1 MFYDQIW
8 WKRVFG
14 RGPVEDIHWYIA
26 NLSKFLLSAEKWEGF
41 LIKNWDLRSKNYWY
55 GWEKPTVI
63 PASLCSHPVN
73 PKSCKR
79 KSWTSA
85 YAQKFK
91 TNFKHS
97 YYSLGIMLW
106 IRCLRSIYK
115 NKWQQR
121 MYRVGTRLKEDL
133 LGAAG
138 RVWFP
143 YENVEIFASSLRV
156 DHGLCMWIV
165 SKEILNYVKQTTA
178 L

>member
-1 MFYDQIW
+1 MIRSGEKEFLEEAQWRTYTDTLRICQNFYC
-8 WKRVFG
+8 R
-14 RGPVEDIHWYIA
+14 
-26 NLSKFLLSAEKWEGF
+26 LKWEGF

-63 PASLCSHPVN
+63 PASLCSHPVT

-115 NKWQQR
+115 NKWQILE
-121 MYRVGTRLKEDL
+121 TIACDL
-133 LGAAG
+133 SPGVTPCSGLNRGVRSNG
-138 RVWFP
+138 VPF
-143 YENVEIFASSLRV
+143 SSFRYIK
-156 DHGLCMWIV
+156 G
-165 SKEILNYVKQTTA
+165 
-178 L
+178 

>member
-26 NLSKFLLSAEKWEGF
+26 NLSKFLLSAEKWDGF

-63 PASLCSHPVN
+63 PASLCSHPVT

-115 NKWQQR
+115 NKWQILE
-121 MYRVGTRLKEDL
+121 TIACDL
-133 LGAAG
+133 SPGVTPCSGLNRGVRSNG
-138 RVWFP
+138 VPF
-143 YENVEIFASSLRV
+143 SSFRYIK
-156 DHGLCMWIV
+156 G
-165 SKEILNYVKQTTA
+165 
-178 L
+178 